1 MSLKSYDLVNV
12 GQPLEDLIVG
22 KMNVL
27 ILYIVV
33 LSWSPS
39 WYKCDDISLLYRI
52 CLWVDES
59 LENTS

>member
-22 KMNVL
+22 KMDVL
-27 ILYIVV
+27 NLHIVV

-39 WYKCDDISLLYRI
+39 WSKCDDISLFVLYMFMGR
-52 CLWVDES
+52 
-59 LENTS
+59 